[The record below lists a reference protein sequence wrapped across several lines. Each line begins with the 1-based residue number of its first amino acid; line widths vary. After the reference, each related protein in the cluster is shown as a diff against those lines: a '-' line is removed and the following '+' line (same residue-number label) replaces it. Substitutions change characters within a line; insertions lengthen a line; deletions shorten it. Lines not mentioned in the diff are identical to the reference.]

1 MKLRTMN
8 HWIALAANVGVMAGI
23 IFLAYELQQN
33 TVATQLEAATNFQ
46 SSFSSIEQTIYADP
60 EFAALLEKG
69 RKDEPLAETEAL
81 RIRIFY
87 TNVLRQW
94 QVNHFLYLSGAL
106 DQGIWLGNQ
115 AYMRQVFG
123 EDIGLLRQ
131 WRATQQMYS
140 PAFNEMVASITDH
153 SP

>member
-1 MKLRTMN
+1 MKLRALN

-46 SSFSSIEQTIYADP
+46 SSFSNIEETIYAHP

-69 RKDEPLAETEAL
+69 RKDEPLTETEAF
-81 RIRIFY
+81 RISIFY
-87 TNVLRQW
+87 NNVLRQW

-106 DQGIWLGNQ
+106 DQGIWSGNQ
-115 AYMRQVFG
+115 AFMRQVFG

-140 PAFNEMVASITDH
+140 PAFNEMVATITGH
-153 SP
+153 MP